1 MNYQVIV
8 VNDKI
13 RNKNYYYSYVI
24 NNQALNLGVF
34 SVDDTT
40 DTITVS
46 DLPPYQDISKAN
58 ACYWDSENA
67 VWVFDDEK
75 YAEIL
80 NELKES
86 ESDYLESYKKEKIC
100 KSKKDLELYLET
112 HPLTSTAHGGVEGIY
127 SVTLE
132 KQNMMTTN
140 YLSWKLE
147 TQINPN
153 AILTWNETGK
163 KYEEWAEEEF
173 LQLVLEIK
181 NYVKPKIEMQQS
193 YEEMINNATSKDEIN
208 NITFPR
214 YEELW

>member
-24 NNQALNLGVF
+24 NDQASNVGVF

-46 DLPPYQDISKAN
+46 DLPPYQDINKAN
-58 ACYWDSENA
+58 SCYWDSENA

-80 NELKES
+80 KELKES

-100 KSKKDLELYLET
+100 KSKKDLEAYLET

-132 KQNMMTTN
+132 KQNLMMSQYMTYQIEKN
-140 YLSWKLE
+140 
-147 TQINPN
+147 INPN
-153 AILTWNETGK
+153 AKLTWNECGK
-163 KYEEWAEEEF
+163 VCEEWSEEEF
-173 LQLVLEIK
+173 LKLALEVK
-181 NYVKPKIEMQQS
+181 NYIKPIIESQQR
-193 YEEMINNATSKDEIN
+193 YEVTINNATTKDEIE
-208 NITFPR
+208 NIIFDLL
-214 YEELW
+214 ES

>member
-1 MNYQVIV
+1 MKNQYIIV
-8 VNDKI
+8 YDEEGT
-13 RNKNYYYSYVI
+13 VI
-24 NNQALNLGVF
+24 NQYSADSINPPVGIPYII
-34 SVDDTT
+34 VDILSPADK
-40 DTITVS
+40 DYRPVIAV
-46 DLPPYQDISKAN
+46 DISTIPHQPIYGKTREEEQLEFYSLEAHK
-58 ACYWDSENA
+58 
-67 VWVFDDEK
+67 K
-75 YAEIL
+75 YLI
-80 NELKES
+80 
-86 ESDYLESYKKEKIC
+86 D
-100 KSKKDLELYLET
+100 KSKKDLETYLET
-112 HPLTSTAHGGVEGIY
+112 YPLASTAHGGIEGIY

-132 KQNMMTTN
+132 KQNMMTSN

-163 KYEEWAEEEF
+163 KYEEWTEEEF